1 MTTRAL
7 APQLGRRKQYLVSL
21 AAGFLLLFLV
31 TFDQGQLLSLIQGEL
46 AYAQNFIHEAVHDS
60 RHLNGMPC
68 H

>member
-7 APQLGRRKQYLVSL
+7 APERARRKQYLVSL
-21 AAGFLLLFLV
+21 AAGLFLLFLV
-31 TFDQGQLLSLIQGEL
+31 SFDQGQLLSVVQGQL